1 MVTGWIDALAQ
12 QDAETRNGAAGGDC
26 QRRATDGPAFTLIE
40 LLVVIATIVL
50 LAGIPPWAEGSA
62 EPDALAQVLAAIRDA
77 MAKSPAPWPQA
88 WQEEYVGTIRQVA
101 VAHRDSPG
109 YAARLEIL
117 RSGFASYWET
127 VPKNDQR
134 SLFGVRQAEIR
145 WYVENLMAGE
155 LPTENSREKLR
166 EQYRSLVEYATGA
179 LLTQFPFLDPN
190 RVRLAQADH
199 LRRCYRII
207 ESPLLPTFWSPLT
220 EAQVDQLKERWTT
233 LRYARVDLWRQLG
246 GGAPTTAR
254 KTQVPSA
261 NAHPDYL
268 LTRRSLD
275 QLRGQIWSLIPAPP
289 DYYRNA
295 VAKEMAAQK
304 QRVQSQAEARAQ
316 ETRLGVAVWQTEY
329 LSFLLTAL
337 LETAESFPQGDE

>member
-62 EPDALAQVLAAIRDA
+62 EPDSLGQALAALRECV
-77 MAKSPAPWPQA
+77 AKSPAPWPQA
-88 WQEEYVGTIRQVA
+88 WREEYEETIRQIA
-101 VAHRDSPG
+101 IAHRDSPG

-117 RSGFASYWET
+117 RNGFAPYWEA

-134 SLFGVRQAEIR
+134 SLFEVRQAEVR
-145 WYVENLMAGE
+145 WYVESLMAGE

-166 EQYRSLVEYATGA
+166 EQYKSLVEYATEA

-190 RVRLAQADH
+190 VVQTAKADH
-199 LRRCYRII
+199 LNECYRNI
-207 ESPLLPTFWSPLT
+207 EAPLLPIFQRPFSGQQ
-220 EAQVDQLKERWTT
+220 AGQLKERWHS

-246 GGAPTTAR
+246 GGR
-254 KTQVPSA
+254 KESGVTRDTPSGKM
-261 NAHPDYL
+261 HPDYL
-268 LTRRSLD
+268 LSSECYGFT
-275 QLRGQIWSLIPAPP
+275 
-289 DYYRNA
+289 
-295 VAKEMAAQK
+295 
-304 QRVQSQAEARAQ
+304 AR
-316 ETRLGVAVWQTEY
+316 L
-329 LSFLLTAL
+329 
-337 LETAESFPQGDE
+337 